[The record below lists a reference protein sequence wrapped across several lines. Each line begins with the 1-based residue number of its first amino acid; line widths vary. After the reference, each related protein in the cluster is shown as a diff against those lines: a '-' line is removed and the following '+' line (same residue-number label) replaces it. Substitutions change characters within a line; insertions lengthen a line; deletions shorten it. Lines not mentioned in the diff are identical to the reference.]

1 MTAPQIAVTGLG
13 MLTPAGTNV
22 DATWRRV
29 CEASRTFAAASP
41 ALAGLPVD
49 FCCSVPELDAA
60 TLGRRNTFR
69 LDRFT
74 QLALLAAH
82 EALTDAGLDTEAW
95 DGARVGVVIGCGMGG
110 MATVEKQ
117 HTRLLG
123 HGAATVSP
131 LSIPMII
138 PNMVAG
144 EIALVHGAR
153 GPSLVTS
160 TACASGATA
169 IATARDLLLADRCD
183 IVIAGGTEASTT
195 PLTTAGFANL
205 GALSRAKDPAVSS
218 RPFDADRDGF
228 VMAEAAGVLILERA
242 ADAAARG
249 HRPRALLAG
258 SGMTTDAHHPTAPHP
273 EGHGAARALVAALD
287 NAGLAPG
294 DVDHVNAHGTATP
307 LNDVVEA
314 RAIKQVLCHQPPVT
328 SAKGVLGHSL
338 GAAGAVEAALTV
350 VTIQQGT
357 IPPTANLDC
366 PDSAIDLDLVA
377 KTARQQD
384 VRVALSNSF
393 GFGGHNV
400 VLAFSAP

>member
-1 MTAPQIAVTGLG
+1 VTATIAITGLG
-13 MLTPAGTNV
+13 MITPAGANA
-22 DATWRRV
+22 DETWRKV
-29 CEASRTFAAASP
+29 CEASSTVAAASP

-49 FCCSVPELDAA
+49 FCCSVAELDVA
-60 TLGRRNTFR
+60 TLGRRNLFR

-82 EALTDAGLDTEAW
+82 EALADAGLDTAAW
-95 DGARVGVVIGCGMGG
+95 DGARVGVVIGCSMGG
-110 MATVEKQ
+110 MATWEKQ
-117 HTRLLG
+117 HGRLLE
-123 HGAATVSP
+123 HGAVTVSP
-131 LSIPMII
+131 LLIPMLI

-183 IVIAGGTEASTT
+183 IVIAGGTEAPNT
-195 PLTTAGFANL
+195 PLTATGFANL
-205 GALSRAKDPAVSS
+205 GALSRAQDPATAS

-228 VMAEAAGVLILERA
+228 VMAEAAGILILERS
-242 ADAAARG
+242 ADAASRG

-258 SGMTTDAHHPTAPHP
+258 SGMATDAHHPTSPHP
-273 EGHGAARALVAALD
+273 EGDGAARALLAALD
-287 NAGLAPG
+287 DAGFAPR

-314 RAIKQVLCHQPPVT
+314 RAINRVLPHQPPVT

-350 VTIQQGT
+350 LTLQQST
-357 IPPTANLDC
+357 IPPTANLDS
-366 PDSAIDLDLVA
+366 PSPGLDLDLVA
-377 KTARQQD
+377 KTPRQQG
-384 VRVALSNSF
+384 VRAALSNSF

-400 VLAFSAP
+400 VLAFCTP